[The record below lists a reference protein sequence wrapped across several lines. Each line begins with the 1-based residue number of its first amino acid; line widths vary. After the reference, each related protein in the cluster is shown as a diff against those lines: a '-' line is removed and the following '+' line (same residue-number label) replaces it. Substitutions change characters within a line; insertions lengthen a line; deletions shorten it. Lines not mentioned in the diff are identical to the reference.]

1 MSEKRTIE
9 LEIVDNVKSLKSQY
23 KDAVAEL
30 QKVSAAYGETS
41 DEAIKAAKNAAE
53 LKDQIGFTNDLVKSF
68 NPDAKFDSLTKSFG
82 GVLDGF
88 QAVEGGL
95 GLLGIES
102 EGVQQAMLRVQ
113 SAMAFSQGLQGVME
127 AKDSFK
133 QLGANIKDAY
143 LQIVRKNAVT
153 AAGSAVDKASVVT
166 TGAQAVASTG
176 LATAQTG
183 VAISTN
189 VASTSMKLFR
199 IALIAT
205 GIGAIV
211 VLLVLLITNF
221 DKISAAVMSARE
233 RFEKLGTG
241 VKILIAVLFPI
252 VGIIYGVV
260 KALEAMGVVD
270 DVKTAKLKKNAEA
283 HTEAV
288 VKSADKRA
296 AAIKKEQTQNDIKA
310 QREIDLAKAS
320 GKATYEMELSKSK
333 SHLASG
339 RIYLEVQKAKMKA
352 IQAEIDLLLATEDQ
366 DSDRYKALKKRADG
380 VRKIMDEQY
389 KDNAETNQAIKL
401 MEAAHQKE
409 MADKA
414 KAAGDKAKQA
424 ADQNRKSY
432 IDNLKKQNEDQAK
445 LAEEAENQKLAL
457 MEDGIQKEKAL
468 RQDAFNDYRDN
479 FLKERT
485 QEEQA
490 ALDKQFADG
499 KISREQY
506 NTAVE
511 QLRINAETKL
521 TEQERAILLGAKDI
535 LNKDLLAIDD
545 KHNAEVLKR
554 TEDFQKKMKE
564 DEKKRQEDFLN
575 QVESIQEQ
583 NYQASKSDQER
594 ELYLLDEK
602 YAEMERMA
610 KGNADAEKT
619 IAEAKGRE
627 KADIDKKY
635 EEEEA
640 ARKTAVIQ
648 RNADLA
654 KSGLT
659 MISDLT
665 ELFGKKGEKQARKAF
680 QVKKAASIA
689 SALIDT
695 FLSARSAYYSQF
707 TPIPDPSSPVR
718 GGIAAGIAV
727 ASGLIGVGKIA
738 SQKFEGGAVT
748 GGGDTGGG
756 DVGGGGGGMKAPSFN
771 VVGNNGLNQLA
782 QLQQQPTQAYVVSGQ
797 VSSAQSLD
805 RNRVQNATL

>member
-133 QLGANIKDAY
+133 QFGTVIKDVVSG
-143 LQIVRKNAVT
+143 IFKKNAAT
-153 AAGSAVDKASVVT
+153 AAGAAIDKANVVT

-241 VKILIAVLFPI
+241 VKILIAVLFPV
-252 VGIIYGVV
+252 VGIIFGIV

-296 AAIKKEQTQNDIKA
+296 AAIKKEQTQNDLKA

-380 VRKIMDEQY
+380 VRKIMDDQY

-424 ADQNRKSY
+424 ADQNRKAY
-432 IDNLKKQNEDQAK
+432 IDSLKKENEDQAK
-445 LAEEAENQKLAL
+445 LVEEAENQKLAL

-499 KISREQY
+499 KISVEQY

-583 NYQASKSDQER
+583 NYQASLSDQAR
-594 ELYLLDEK
+594 ELYLLEEK

-640 ARKTAVIQ
+640 ARKTAAIQ

-689 SALIDT
+689 TALIDT

-707 TPIPDPSSPVR
+707 TPVPDPSSPVR

-756 DVGGGGGGMKAPSFN
+756 DIGGGGGSQAPSFN